1 MSIERFVVVKFPLKR
16 FNFFPKKYKFR
27 EFFFLIVQLVLMNTV
42 NFFLMKVI
50 LLAIWTYSFI
60 WSVLPFFS
68 ENRYVLEGL
77 LTTCSFDYINRSSK
91 AKLFQMALF
100 IGGFLVPLLIFTLF
114 YVLTYKALKSKG
126 NFFRKDTQ
134 NNDILMKISLKNLDN
149 DDPLMKI
156 QLKDKDESQ
165 IKSIKRN
172 QSTMSR
178 SNMNLSIRNREFKLI
193 KIIRL
198 NCFFFCVAWLPY
210 GFITLYAQFG
220 SNNEI
225 YITPLTT
232 SIPALFAKLSSIYN
246 PIIYVMTSDDCKKYI
261 LMKIWRP

>member
-1 MSIERFVVVKFPLKR
+1 
-16 FNFFPKKYKFR
+16 
-27 EFFFLIVQLVLMNTV
+27 
-42 NFFLMKVI
+42 
-50 LLAIWTYSFI
+50 
-60 WSVLPFFS
+60 VLPFFS

-77 LTTCSFDYINRSSK
+77 LTTCSFDYINRSTK
-91 AKLFQMALF
+91 AKIFQMALF

-114 YVLTYKALKSKG
+114 YILTYKALKSKG

-134 NNDILMKISLKNLDN
+134 NNDIIVNISMKNLVN
-149 DDPLMKI
+149 DDPLMKNR
-156 QLKDKDESQ
+156 LKDTAESQ
-165 IKSIKRN
+165 KSIKRRN
-172 QSTMSR
+172 QSTGSR
-178 SNMNLSIRNREFKLI
+178 SNMKLTIRNREFKLI

-261 LMKIWRP
+261 LMKIWKS